1 MRKGQL
7 VKASQGLEIEKK
19 YDVGDDAGV
28 PALDRLPGVARAGAP
43 HTAVLEAVYFD
54 TARHI
59 LASRRITLRR
69 RTGGTDAGWHLK
81 LPPLESGGSATE
93 PQQRRELHAP
103 LGQPGVVPD
112 SLLVHIQAYLR
123 GAAVAP
129 VARLE
134 TRRTTHALY
143 GEDGVHLADLADDR
157 VTAERLH
164 PGGRGG
170 SGGQQQWREWELELV
185 HGAPGLFGPA
195 EELLVEAGARPA
207 GHASKLA
214 RALGEAAG
222 TPSPDAGQSQDT
234 GPSTDGSTPDQSTPD
249 ESFPDQSTQD
259 ASTPDLAAGKKAPA
273 AAVVTAY
280 LAGQIQEILAQDP
293 KVRLEEPESVHDMR
307 SAVRRIRSALAAYRK
322 LYAARPVRHLRDELK
337 WLGQLLGGPRDAEV
351 LLDRL
356 RGHLGEL
363 PPGEGV
369 DAARD
374 LVERRVGGAFDD
386 GYRRLQEAL
395 RSDRYFRLLDE
406 LEAFRDTPPVRA
418 EAVARGRRVSAKA
431 VDKSARRLQRSHRAA
446 TRARRGTDHENALH
460 QVRKDAKRLR
470 HVAETAA
477 LVRGK
482 RARKVAKAAQRQQ
495 KILGNFHDAVIA
507 RDLLGAVGSDTEMAA
522 PEAAALTALRTRQA
536 EERVAAE
543 AKYRKAR
550 RKSRELLRRG
560 VL

>member
-1 MRKGQL
+1 MVRTRRAMRKGQL

-19 YDVGDDAGV
+19 YDVDDDAAV
-28 PALDRLPGVARAGAP
+28 PALDSLPGVARAGAP

-81 LPPLESGGSATE
+81 LPPLESGGGTAE

-129 VARLE
+129 VVRLE

-143 GEDGVHLADLADDR
+143 GGDGTHLADLADDR

-164 PGGRGG
+164 PGKGEGSVPGG
-170 SGGQQQWREWELELV
+170 QQWREWELELV
-185 HGAPGLFGPA
+185 HGGPELFAPA
-195 EELLVEAGARPA
+195 EELLVQAGARPA

-214 RALGEAAG
+214 RALGGG
-222 TPSPDAGQSQDT
+222 TGGQST
-234 GPSTDGSTPDQSTPD
+234 HNGSAPDG
-249 ESFPDQSTQD
+249 
-259 ASTPDLAAGKKAPA
+259 STPDLAAGKKAPA
-273 AAVVTAY
+273 AAVVTVY
-280 LAGQIQEILAQDP
+280 LAGQIQEVLAQDP
-293 KVRLEEPESVHDMR
+293 GVRLEEPESVHNMR

-322 LYAARPVRHLRDELK
+322 LYTARPVRHLRDELK
-337 WLGQLLGGPRDAEV
+337 WLGRLLGGPRDAEV

-369 DAARD
+369 AAASDR
-374 LVERRVGGAFDD
+374 VERKVGGAFDD
-386 GYRRLQEAL
+386 GYRQLQEAL

-406 LEAFRDTPPVRA
+406 LEAFRDAPPVRS
-418 EAVARGRRVSAKA
+418 EAVARGRRESAKA
-431 VDKSARRLQRSHRAA
+431 VDKSARRLRRSHKAA

-477 LVRGK
+477 LVRGR
-482 RARKVAKAAQRQQ
+482 RAGKVAKAAQRQQ
-495 KILGNFHDAVIA
+495 KILGDFHDAVIA
-507 RDLLGAVGSDTEMAA
+507 RDLLITVGSRQEQT
-522 PEAAALTALRTRQA
+522 AAAAVFAALENRQD
-536 EERVAAE
+536 ELMKDAE

>member
-19 YDVGDDAGV
+19 YDVGNDAAV
-28 PALDRLPGVARAGAP
+28 PALDRLPGVARVAAP
-43 HTAVLEAVYFD
+43 HTDVLEAVYFD
-54 TARHI
+54 TDRHI

-81 LPPLESGGSATE
+81 LPPLETGTTGTE

-112 SLLVHIQAYLR
+112 SLLDHIQAYLR
-123 GAAVAP
+123 GASVAP

-164 PGGRGG
+164 PGGREG

-185 HGAPGLFGPA
+185 HGGPGLFAPA
-195 EELLVEAGARPA
+195 EELLVEAGARRA

-214 RALGEAAG
+214 RALGGEEGGTVGGDPGSERGGAAG
-222 TPSPDAGQSQDT
+222 SA
-234 GPSTDGSTPDQSTPD
+234 
-249 ESFPDQSTQD
+249 
-259 ASTPDLAAGKKAPA
+259 PDLAAGKKAPA

-280 LAGQIQEILAQDP
+280 LAGQIQDILAQDP

-374 LVERRVGGAFDD
+374 LVERKVGGAFDD

-395 RSDRYFRLLDE
+395 RSERYFRLLDE
-406 LEAFRDTPPVRA
+406 LEVFRDTPPVRA

-431 VDKSARRLQRSHRAA
+431 VDKSASRLQRSHRAA

-495 KILGNFHDAVIA
+495 KILGDFHDAVIA

-536 EERVAAE
+536 EEMVTAE

>member
-1 MRKGQL
+1 M
-7 VKASQGLEIEKK
+7 KASQGLEIEKK
-19 YDVGDDAGV
+19 YDVGNDVAV
-28 PALDRLPGVARAGAP
+28 PALDRLPGVARVAAP
-43 HTAVLEAVYFD
+43 HTDVLEAVYFD
-54 TARHI
+54 TDRHI

-81 LPPLESGGSATE
+81 LPPLEVGATAAE

-112 SLLVHIQAYLR
+112 SLLDHIQAYLR
-123 GAAVAP
+123 GAPVAP
-129 VARLE
+129 VVRLE

-185 HGAPGLFGPA
+185 HGGPGLFGPA

-214 RALGEAAG
+214 RALGGE
-222 TPSPDAGQSQDT
+222 PSGEPDA
-234 GPSTDGSTPDQSTPD
+234 GPSTDGSTPDQSTQ
-249 ESFPDQSTQD
+249 DQSTQD

-374 LVERRVGGAFDD
+374 LVEGKVGGAFDD

-495 KILGNFHDAVIA
+495 KILGDFHDAVIA

-536 EERVAAE
+536 EEMVIAE

>member
-1 MRKGQL
+1 MDRTRRAMRKGQL

-19 YDVGDDAGV
+19 YDVDDDAAV
-28 PALDRLPGVARAGAP
+28 PALDSLPGVARAGAP

-81 LPPLESGGSATE
+81 LPPLESGGGTAE

-129 VARLE
+129 VVRLE

-143 GEDGVHLADLADDR
+143 GGDGTHLADLADDR

-164 PGGRGG
+164 PGKGEGSVPGG
-170 SGGQQQWREWELELV
+170 QQWREWELELV
-185 HGAPGLFGPA
+185 HGGPELFAPAG
-195 EELLVEAGARPA
+195 ELLVQAGARPA

-214 RALGEAAG
+214 RALGGG
-222 TPSPDAGQSQDT
+222 TGGQST
-234 GPSTDGSTPDQSTPD
+234 HNGSAPDG
-249 ESFPDQSTQD
+249 
-259 ASTPDLAAGKKAPA
+259 STPDLAAGKKAPA
-273 AAVVTAY
+273 AAVVTVY
-280 LAGQIQEILAQDP
+280 LAGQIQEVLAQDP
-293 KVRLEEPESVHDMR
+293 GVRLEEPESVHNMR

-322 LYAARPVRHLRDELK
+322 LYTARPVRHLRDELK

-369 DAARD
+369 AAASDR
-374 LVERRVGGAFDD
+374 VERKVGGAFDD
-386 GYRRLQEAL
+386 GYRQLQEAL

-406 LEAFRDTPPVRA
+406 LEAFRDAPPVRS
-418 EAVARGRRVSAKA
+418 EAVARGRRESAKA
-431 VDKSARRLQRSHRAA
+431 VDKSARRLRRSHKAA

-477 LVRGK
+477 LVRGR
-482 RARKVAKAAQRQQ
+482 RAGKVAKAAQRQQ
-495 KILGNFHDAVIA
+495 KILGDFHDAVIA
-507 RDLLGAVGSDTEMAA
+507 RDLLITVGSRQEQT
-522 PEAAALTALRTRQA
+522 AAAAVFAALENRQD
-536 EERVAAE
+536 ELMKDAE

>member
-1 MRKGQL
+1 MDRTRRATRKGQL

-19 YDVGDDAGV
+19 YDVDDDAAV
-28 PALDRLPGVARAGAP
+28 PALDSLPGVARAGAP

-54 TARHI
+54 TTRHI

-81 LPPLESGGSATE
+81 LPPLESGGGTAE

-112 SLLVHIQAYLR
+112 SLMVHIQAYLR

-129 VARLE
+129 VVRLE

-143 GEDGVHLADLADDR
+143 GGDGTHLADLADDR

-164 PGGRGG
+164 PGKGEGAVPGG
-170 SGGQQQWREWELELV
+170 QQWREWELELV
-185 HGAPGLFGPA
+185 HGGPELFAPA
-195 EELLVEAGARPA
+195 EELLVQAGARPA

-214 RALGEAAG
+214 RALGGG
-222 TPSPDAGQSQDT
+222 TGGQST
-234 GPSTDGSTPDQSTPD
+234 HNGSAPDG
-249 ESFPDQSTQD
+249 
-259 ASTPDLAAGKKAPA
+259 STPDLAAGKKAPA
-273 AAVVTAY
+273 AAVVTVY
-280 LAGQIQEILAQDP
+280 LAGQIQEVMAQDP
-293 KVRLEEPESVHDMR
+293 GVRLEEPESVHNMR

-322 LYAARPVRHLRDELK
+322 LYTARPVRHLRDELK

-369 DAARD
+369 AAASDR
-374 LVERRVGGAFDD
+374 VERKVGGAFDD
-386 GYRRLQEAL
+386 GYRQVQEAL
-395 RSDRYFRLLDE
+395 RSDRYFRLLDD
-406 LEAFRDTPPVRA
+406 LEAFRDAPPVRP
-418 EAVARGRRVSAKA
+418 EAVARGRRESAKA
-431 VDKSARRLQRSHRAA
+431 VDKSARRLRRSHKAA

-477 LVRGK
+477 LVRGR
-482 RARKVAKAAQRQQ
+482 RAGKVAKAAQRQQ
-495 KILGNFHDAVIA
+495 KILGDFHDAVIA
-507 RDLLGAVGSDTEMAA
+507 RDLLITVGSRQEQTS
-522 PEAAALTALRTRQA
+522 AAAVFAALENRQV
-536 EERVAAE
+536 ELMEDAE

>member
-1 MRKGQL
+1 M
-7 VKASQGLEIEKK
+7 KASQGLEIEKK
-19 YDVGDDAGV
+19 YDVGDGAAV
-28 PALDRLPGVARAGAP
+28 PALDSLPGVARVAAP
-43 HTAVLEAVYFD
+43 HTDVLEAVYFD
-54 TARHI
+54 TGRHI

-81 LPPLESGGSATE
+81 LPPLETGATGTE

-112 SLLVHIQAYLR
+112 SLLDHIQAYLR

-129 VARLE
+129 VVRLE

-143 GEDGVHLADLADDR
+143 GEDGGHLADLADDR

-164 PGGRGG
+164 PGKGAGAI

-185 HGAPGLFGPA
+185 HGGPELFAPA
-195 EELLVEAGARPA
+195 EELLMEAGARPA

-214 RALGEAAG
+214 RALGGEVG
-222 TPSPDAGQSQDT
+222 GQ
-234 GPSTDGSTPDQSTPD
+234 GPRDGN
-249 ESFPDQSTQD
+249 
-259 ASTPDLAAGKKAPA
+259 TPDLAAGKKAPA
-273 AAVVTAY
+273 AAVVTVY
-280 LAGQIQEILAQDP
+280 LGGQIQEILAQDP
-293 KVRLEEPESVHDMR
+293 GVRLEEPESVHNMR

-322 LYAARPVRHLRDELK
+322 LYSARPVRHLRDELK

-369 DAARD
+369 DAASDR
-374 LVERRVGGAFDD
+374 VERRVGGEFDD
-386 GYRRLQEAL
+386 GYRQLQEAL

-406 LEAFRDTPPVRA
+406 LEAFRDTPPVRSD
-418 EAVARGRRVSAKA
+418 AVSGGRRESAKA
-431 VDKSARRLQRSHRAA
+431 VDKSARRLRRSHKAA
-446 TRARRGTDHENALH
+446 ARARRGTDHENALH

-477 LVRGK
+477 LVRGR
-482 RARKVAKAAQRQQ
+482 RAGKVAKAAQRQQ
-495 KILGNFHDAVIA
+495 KILGDFHDAVIA
-507 RDLLGAVGSDTEMAA
+507 RDLLITAGSRQEQT
-522 PEAAALTALRTRQA
+522 AAAAVFAALENRQD
-536 EERVAAE
+536 ELMKDAE

>member
-19 YDVGDDAGV
+19 YDVGNDAAV
-28 PALDRLPGVARAGAP
+28 PALDRLPGVARVAAP
-43 HTAVLEAVYFD
+43 HTDVLEAVYFD
-54 TARHI
+54 TDRHI

-69 RTGGTDAGWHLK
+69 RTGGSDAGWHLK
-81 LPPLESGGSATE
+81 LPPLETGAAGTE

-112 SLLVHIQAYLR
+112 SLLDHIQAYLR
-123 GAAVAP
+123 GASVAP

-143 GEDGVHLADLADDR
+143 GEDGLHLADLADDR

-164 PGGRGG
+164 PGGREG
-170 SGGQQQWREWELELV
+170 SGGQQWREWELELV
-185 HGAPGLFGPA
+185 HGGPGLFAPA

-214 RALGEAAG
+214 RALGGDPGGDPGNELGGAAG
-222 TPSPDAGQSQDT
+222 SPSPDA
-234 GPSTDGSTPDQSTPD
+234 GPSTDGSTPDGSTPD
-249 ESFPDQSTQD
+249 G
-259 ASTPDLAAGKKAPA
+259 STPDLAAGKKAPA

-293 KVRLEEPESVHDMR
+293 KVRLEEPESVHNMR

-363 PPGEGV
+363 PPGEGI
-369 DAARD
+369 DAARG
-374 LVERRVGGAFDD
+374 LLERTVGGAFDD
-386 GYRRLQEAL
+386 GYWHLQEAL
-395 RSDRYFRLLDE
+395 RSERYFRLLDG
-406 LEAFRDTPPVRA
+406 LEAFRDSPPARA

-460 QVRKDAKRLR
+460 QVRKEAKRLR

-495 KILGNFHDAVIA
+495 KILGNFHDSVIA

-536 EERVAAE
+536 EEMGAAE

>member
-1 MRKGQL
+1 M
-7 VKASQGLEIEKK
+7 KASQGLEIEKK
-19 YDVGDDAGV
+19 YDVDDAAAV
-28 PALDRLPGVARAGAP
+28 PALDSLPGVARAGAP

-59 LASRRITLRR
+59 LAARRITLRR

-81 LPPLESGGSATE
+81 LPPLESGGTATE

-129 VARLE
+129 VVRLE

-164 PGGRGG
+164 PGQGEGAG
-170 SGGQQQWREWELELV
+170 PGGQQQWREWELELV
-185 HGAPGLFGPA
+185 HGGPGLFAPA
-195 EELLVEAGARPA
+195 EELLVQAGARPA

-214 RALGEAAG
+214 RALGGEAG
-222 TPSPDAGQSQDT
+222 G
-234 GPSTDGSTPDQSTPD
+234 
-249 ESFPDQSTQD
+249 QSTQQGGTPD
-259 ASTPDLAAGKKAPA
+259 GSTPDLAAGKKAPA
-273 AAVVTAY
+273 AAVVTVYVA
-280 LAGQIQEILAQDP
+280 AQVHEILAQDP
-293 KVRLEEPESVHDMR
+293 GVRLEEPESVHNMR

-322 LYAARPVRHLRDELK
+322 LYSARPVRHVRDELK
-337 WLGQLLGGPRDAEV
+337 WLGQVLGGPRDAEV

-363 PPGEGV
+363 PPSQGV
-369 DAARD
+369 AAASDR
-374 LVERRVGGAFDD
+374 VERKVGGAFDD
-386 GYRRLQEAL
+386 GYRHLQEAL
-395 RSDRYFRLLDE
+395 RSDRYFRLLDD
-406 LEAFRDTPPVRA
+406 LEAFRDAPPVRS
-418 EAVARGRRVSAKA
+418 EAVARGRRESAKA
-431 VDKSARRLQRSHRAA
+431 VDKSARRLRRSHKAA

-460 QVRKDAKRLR
+460 QIRKDAKRLR

-507 RDLLGAVGSDTEMAA
+507 RDLLGAIGSDTEMAA
-522 PEAAALTALRTRQA
+522 PEAAALTALRTLQA
-536 EERVAAE
+536 EEMAAAE
-543 AKYRKAR
+543 AKYLKAR

>member
-1 MRKGQL
+1 MDRTRRAMRKGQL

-19 YDVGDDAGV
+19 YDVDDDAAV
-28 PALDRLPGVARAGAP
+28 PALDSLPGVARAGAP

-81 LPPLESGGSATE
+81 LPPLESGGGTAE

-129 VARLE
+129 VVRLE

-143 GEDGVHLADLADDR
+143 GGDGTHLADLADDR

-164 PGGRGG
+164 PGKGEGAVPGG
-170 SGGQQQWREWELELV
+170 QQWREWELELV
-185 HGAPGLFGPA
+185 HGGPELFAPA
-195 EELLVEAGARPA
+195 EELLVQAGARPA

-214 RALGEAAG
+214 RALGGG
-222 TPSPDAGQSQDT
+222 TGGQST
-234 GPSTDGSTPDQSTPD
+234 HNGSTPDG
-249 ESFPDQSTQD
+249 
-259 ASTPDLAAGKKAPA
+259 STPDLAAGKKAPA
-273 AAVVTAY
+273 AAVVTVY
-280 LAGQIQEILAQDP
+280 LAGQIQEVLAQDP
-293 KVRLEEPESVHDMR
+293 GVRLEEPESVHNMR

-322 LYAARPVRHLRDELK
+322 LYTARPVRHLRDELK
-337 WLGQLLGGPRDAEV
+337 WLGRLLGGPRDAEV

-369 DAARD
+369 AAASDR
-374 LVERRVGGAFDD
+374 VERKVGGAFDD
-386 GYRRLQEAL
+386 GYRQLQEAL

-406 LEAFRDTPPVRA
+406 LEAFRDAPPVRS
-418 EAVARGRRVSAKA
+418 EAVARGRRESAKA
-431 VDKSARRLQRSHRAA
+431 VDKSARRLRRSHKAA
-446 TRARRGTDHENALH
+446 TRARHGTDHENALH

-477 LVRGK
+477 LVRGR
-482 RARKVAKAAQRQQ
+482 RAGKVAKAAQRQQ
-495 KILGNFHDAVIA
+495 KILGDFHDAVIA
-507 RDLLGAVGSDTEMAA
+507 RDLLITVGSRQEQT
-522 PEAAALTALRTRQA
+522 AAAAVFAALENRQD
-536 EERVAAE
+536 ELMKDAE

>member
-1 MRKGQL
+1 M
-7 VKASQGLEIEKK
+7 KASQGLEIEKK
-19 YDVGDDAGV
+19 YDVDDAAAV
-28 PALDRLPGVARAGAP
+28 PALDRVTGVARTGAP

-81 LPPLESGGSATE
+81 LPPLESGGTATE

-129 VARLE
+129 VVRLE

-164 PGGRGG
+164 PGQGEGAG
-170 SGGQQQWREWELELV
+170 PGGQQQWREWELELV
-185 HGAPGLFGPA
+185 HGGPGLFAPA
-195 EELLVEAGARPA
+195 EELLVQAGARPA

-214 RALGEAAG
+214 RALGGEAG
-222 TPSPDAGQSQDT
+222 G
-234 GPSTDGSTPDQSTPD
+234 
-249 ESFPDQSTQD
+249 QSTQQGGAPD
-259 ASTPDLAAGKKAPA
+259 GSTPDLAAGKKAPA
-273 AAVVTAY
+273 AAVVTVYVA
-280 LAGQIQEILAQDP
+280 AQIQEVLAQDP
-293 KVRLEEPESVHDMR
+293 GVRLEEPESVHNMR

-322 LYAARPVRHLRDELK
+322 LYSARPVRHVRDELK
-337 WLGQLLGGPRDAEV
+337 WLGQVLGGPRDAEV

-363 PPGEGV
+363 PPSQGV
-369 DAARD
+369 AAASDR
-374 LVERRVGGAFDD
+374 VERKVGGAFDD
-386 GYRRLQEAL
+386 GYRHLQEAL
-395 RSDRYFRLLDE
+395 RSDRYFRLLDD
-406 LEAFRDTPPVRA
+406 LEAFRDAPPVRS
-418 EAVARGRRVSAKA
+418 EAVARGRRESAKA
-431 VDKSARRLQRSHRAA
+431 VDKSARRLRRSHKAA

-507 RDLLGAVGSDTEMAA
+507 RDLLGAIGSDTEMAA
-522 PEAAALTALRTRQA
+522 PEAAALTALRTLQA
-536 EERVAAE
+536 EEMAAAE
-543 AKYRKAR
+543 AKYLKAR

>member
-1 MRKGQL
+1 MVRTRARMRKGQL

-19 YDVGDDAGV
+19 YDVDDAAAV
-28 PALDRLPGVARAGAP
+28 PALDRVTGVARTGAP

-81 LPPLESGGSATE
+81 LPPLESGGTATE

-129 VARLE
+129 VVRLE

-164 PGGRGG
+164 PGQGEGAG
-170 SGGQQQWREWELELV
+170 PGGQQQWREWELELV
-185 HGAPGLFGPA
+185 HGGPGLFAPA
-195 EELLVEAGARPA
+195 EELLVQAGARPA

-214 RALGEAAG
+214 RALGGEAG
-222 TPSPDAGQSQDT
+222 GQSTQQ
-234 GPSTDGSTPDQSTPD
+234 GSTPDG
-249 ESFPDQSTQD
+249 
-259 ASTPDLAAGKKAPA
+259 STPDLAAGKKAPA
-273 AAVVTAY
+273 AAVVTVYVA
-280 LAGQIQEILAQDP
+280 AQIQEVLAQDP
-293 KVRLEEPESVHDMR
+293 GVRLEEPESVHNMR

-322 LYAARPVRHLRDELK
+322 LYSARPVRHVRDELK
-337 WLGQLLGGPRDAEV
+337 WLGQVLGGPRDAEV

-363 PPGEGV
+363 PPSQGV
-369 DAARD
+369 AAASDR
-374 LVERRVGGAFDD
+374 VERKVGGAFDD
-386 GYRRLQEAL
+386 GYRHLQEAL
-395 RSDRYFRLLDE
+395 RSDRYFRLLDD
-406 LEAFRDTPPVRA
+406 LEAFRDAPPVRS
-418 EAVARGRRVSAKA
+418 EAVVRGRRESAKA
-431 VDKSARRLQRSHRAA
+431 VDKSARRLRRSHKAA

-507 RDLLGAVGSDTEMAA
+507 RDLLGAIGSDTEMAA
-522 PEAAALTALRTRQA
+522 PEAAALTALRTLQA
-536 EERVAAE
+536 EEMAAAE
-543 AKYRKAR
+543 AKYLKAR

>member
-143 GEDGVHLADLADDR
+143 AEDGVHLADLADDR

-185 HGAPGLFGPA
+185 HGGPGLFAPA

-214 RALGEAAG
+214 RALGEASG
-222 TPSPDAGQSQDT
+222 TPSPDAGQSQAA

-374 LVERRVGGAFDD
+374 LVEGRVGGAFDD

-536 EERVAAE
+536 EEMVAAE

>member
-1 MRKGQL
+1 M
-7 VKASQGLEIEKK
+7 KASQGLEIEKK
-19 YDVGDDAGV
+19 YDVGNDAAV
-28 PALDRLPGVARAGAP
+28 PALDRLPGVARVAAP
-43 HTAVLEAVYFD
+43 HTDVLEAVYFD
-54 TARHI
+54 TDRHI

-81 LPPLESGGSATE
+81 LPPLETGTTGTE

-112 SLLVHIQAYLR
+112 SLLDHIRAYLR
-123 GAAVAP
+123 GASVAP
-129 VARLE
+129 VVRLE

-164 PGGRGG
+164 PGGREG
-170 SGGQQQWREWELELV
+170 SGGQQHWREWELELV
-185 HGAPGLFGPA
+185 HGGPGLFAPA

-214 RALGEAAG
+214 RALGGEPGGEPDAGPGSELGGAAG
-222 TPSPDAGQSQDT
+222 STSPGAGQSQAA
-234 GPSTDGSTPDQSTPD
+234 GPSTDESIQDHSIQDQ
-249 ESFPDQSTQD
+249 
-259 ASTPDLAAGKKAPA
+259 STPDLAAGKKAPA

-307 SAVRRIRSALAAYRK
+307 SAVRRLRSALAAYRK

-395 RSDRYFRLLDE
+395 RSERYFRLLDE
-406 LEAFRDTPPVRA
+406 LDAFRDTPPVRA

-536 EERVAAE
+536 EEMGAAE

>member
-214 RALGEAAG
+214 RALGGAAG

-374 LVERRVGGAFDD
+374 LVEGRVGGAFDD

-495 KILGNFHDAVIA
+495 KILGDFHDAVIA
-507 RDLLGAVGSDTEMAA
+507 RDLLITVGSRQEQT
-522 PEAAALTALRTRQA
+522 AAAAVFAALENRQD
-536 EERVAAE
+536 ELMKDAE

>member
-19 YDVGDDAGV
+19 YDVGNDAAV
-28 PALDRLPGVARAGAP
+28 PALDRLPGVARVAAP
-43 HTAVLEAVYFD
+43 HTDVLEAVYFD
-54 TARHI
+54 TDRHI

-69 RTGGTDAGWHLK
+69 RTGGSDAGWHLK
-81 LPPLESGGSATE
+81 LPPLETGTAGTA

-112 SLLVHIQAYLR
+112 SLLDHIQAYLR
-123 GAAVAP
+123 GASVAP

-164 PGGRGG
+164 PGGREG
-170 SGGQQQWREWELELV
+170 SGGQQWREWELELV
-185 HGAPGLFGPA
+185 HGGPGLFAPA

-214 RALGEAAG
+214 RALGGEPDSELDGAAVS
-222 TPSPDAGQSQDT
+222 PSPDAG
-234 GPSTDGSTPDQSTPD
+234 PSTDESTQ
-249 ESFPDQSTQD
+249 DQSTQD

-369 DAARD
+369 DAARG
-374 LVERRVGGAFDD
+374 LLERTVGGAFDD
-386 GYRRLQEAL
+386 GYRHLQEAL
-395 RSDRYFRLLDE
+395 RSERYFRLLDG
-406 LEAFRDTPPVRA
+406 LEAFRDSPPARA

-495 KILGNFHDAVIA
+495 KILGNFHDSVIA

-536 EERVAAE
+536 EEMGAAE

>member
-1 MRKGQL
+1 MVRTRARMRKGQL

-19 YDVGDDAGV
+19 YDVDDDAAV
-28 PALDRLPGVARAGAP
+28 PALDSLPGVARAGAP

-69 RTGGTDAGWHLK
+69 RTGGSDAGWHLK
-81 LPPLESGGSATE
+81 LPPLESGGTATE

-129 VARLE
+129 VVRLE

-143 GEDGVHLADLADDR
+143 GGDGVHLADLADDR

-164 PGGRGG
+164 PGQGEGAG
-170 SGGQQQWREWELELV
+170 PGGQQQWREWELELV
-185 HGAPGLFGPA
+185 HGGPELFAPA
-195 EELLVEAGARPA
+195 EELLVQAGARPA

-214 RALGEAAG
+214 RALGGEAG
-222 TPSPDAGQSQDT
+222 GQSVH
-234 GPSTDGSTPDQSTPD
+234 DGST
-249 ESFPDQSTQD
+249 QD
-259 ASTPDLAAGKKAPA
+259 GSTPDLAAGRKAPA
-273 AAVVTAY
+273 AAVVTVYVA
-280 LAGQIQEILAQDP
+280 AQIHEILAQDP
-293 KVRLEEPESVHDMR
+293 GVRLEEPESVHNMR

-322 LYAARPVRHLRDELK
+322 LYSARPVRHVRDELK
-337 WLGQLLGGPRDAEV
+337 WLGQVLGGPRDAEV

-356 RGHLGEL
+356 RGHLGDL
-363 PPGEGV
+363 PPSQGV
-369 DAARD
+369 AAASDR
-374 LVERRVGGAFDD
+374 VERKVGGAFDD
-386 GYRRLQEAL
+386 GYRQLQEAL
-395 RSDRYFRLLDE
+395 RSDRYFRLLDD
-406 LEAFRDTPPVRA
+406 LEAFRDAPPVRS
-418 EAVARGRRVSAKA
+418 EAVARGRRESAKA
-431 VDKSARRLQRSHRAA
+431 VDKSARRLRRSHKAA

-495 KILGNFHDAVIA
+495 KILGDFHDAVIA
-507 RDLLGAVGSDTEMAA
+507 RDLLITVGSRQEQT
-522 PEAAALTALRTRQA
+522 AAAAVFAELENRQD
-536 EERVAAE
+536 ELMKDAE